1 MCICIHPLKV
11 SEEVKGPAI
20 VGNSS
25 IGNRWH
31 TQSSSDM
38 SMRNAKF
45 RRMVERVV
53 DLGEMDE
60 EEAENAVRMRRCNT
74 WCTHFS

>member
-1 MCICIHPLKV
+1 
-11 SEEVKGPAI
+11 
-20 VGNSS
+20 
-25 IGNRWH
+25 
-31 TQSSSDM
+31 M

-74 WCTHFS
+74 WSTHFS